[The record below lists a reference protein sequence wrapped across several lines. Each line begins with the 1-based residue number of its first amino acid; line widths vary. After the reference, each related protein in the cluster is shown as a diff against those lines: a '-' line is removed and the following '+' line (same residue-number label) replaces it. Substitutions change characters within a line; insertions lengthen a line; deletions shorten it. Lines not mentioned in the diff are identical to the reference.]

1 MNPAIQFDLDLF
13 VDRENEQKLFLK
25 TVHATTERKYL
36 EFNGIAGQGKT
47 ELLKWIFYEAKKEGC
62 LSAHVDFE
70 RAEYHRSEIFP
81 ILETIADYLSEKE
94 QSSDLFK
101 TFKHALKPYLNELRK
116 YYREAWLNQNAD
128 QKPLRRLEQRVIL
141 SFKNDLNDILKFH
154 KVVICLDS
162 TEKAYDR
169 AFYDFEEQ
177 ILAFYT
183 ENKSFML
190 VTAGQEQLTW
200 HTTELKRKS
209 GTIKRQNLPR
219 LDPESV
225 HDQLNCLARN
235 KGFKV
240 EDVEQIRDKMFKI
253 TLGHPFSN
261 YKLIDFW
268 MEDLE
273 PEQSLNHEIVEQ
285 QFNESIQILVKKFIE
300 ERVLE
305 NLQLRE
311 DYPSATEI
319 LWYLSPLRY
328 IEFGILWFVLSSF
341 LPKWFDGRSFA
352 FFEHLLKD
360 FSDTHVFK
368 PWRLG
373 SGYELEPVVLNVLLL
388 DMRRNEREIYIQV
401 QKVLAEQ
408 YNVYVEQTRDDTQIK
423 YIVERLYHY
432 AAFLAEDQPSLVNTE
447 ICNELSRYLNKYF
460 NPESARTVIENQ
472 MLLNLKNQLQKE
484 NNADNGLKGMGVDIS
499 ALLKKIDEFMREQG

>member
-1 MNPAIQFDLDLF
+1 MKSAIQFAPDLF
-13 VDRENEQKLFLK
+13 VDRKNEKELFLK
-25 TVHATTERKYL
+25 TVQATTEQIYL

-47 ELLKWIFYEAKKEGC
+47 ELLKWIFCEAKKENC
-62 LSAHVDFE
+62 LSAYVDFE

-81 ILETIADYLSEKE
+81 ILETIADHLSEKE

-101 TFKHALKPYLNELRK
+101 TFKPTLKPYLNELRK

-128 QKPLRRLEQRVIL
+128 RKSLQRLEEKVIQSFKDDLDVIL
-141 SFKNDLNDILKFH
+141 KSH

-209 GTIKRQNLPR
+209 GAIKRQNLPR
-219 LDPESV
+219 LGPDSV
-225 HDQLNCLARN
+225 NDQLNRLAKN

-240 EDVEQIRDKMFKI
+240 EDVEQIRDKMLEL

-273 PEQSLNHEIVEQ
+273 PQQSLNSKIVEQ
-285 QFNESIQILVKKFIE
+285 RFNESIQILIKKFIE
-300 ERVLE
+300 ERVFE
-305 NLQLRE
+305 NLQLRG
-311 DYPSATEI
+311 DYPPATEI
-319 LWYLSPLRY
+319 LWYLSPLRH

-368 PWRLG
+368 PWHLG
-373 SGYELEPVVLNVLLL
+373 SGYELEPVVRNVLLL

-401 QKVLAEQ
+401 QKALAEQ

-432 AAFLAEDQPSLVNTE
+432 AAFLSEDQSSLVNTE
-447 ICNELSRYLNKYF
+447 ICNELNRYLNKYF

-484 NNADNGLKGMGVDIS
+484 NNADNGLKSMGVDIS